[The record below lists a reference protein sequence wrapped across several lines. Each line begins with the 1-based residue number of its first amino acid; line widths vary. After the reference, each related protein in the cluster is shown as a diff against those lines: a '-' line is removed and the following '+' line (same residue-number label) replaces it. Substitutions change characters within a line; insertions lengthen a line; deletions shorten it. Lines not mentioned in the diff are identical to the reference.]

1 MQVCDAYY
9 AHGGFGIY
17 TDFSTQ
23 QEKVLDTS
31 PIAIGTIGEPYCDW
45 NNWFASRDSLSAR

>member
-23 QEKVLDTS
+23 QENLRHLVL
-31 PIAIGTIGEPYCDW
+31 C
-45 NNWFASRDSLSAR
+45 LV

>member
-45 NNWFASRDSLSAR
+45 TNW